1 MILLVSGPQCIYQYL
16 SLLKKLPDAGSIIFA
31 LNVKLRWRDE
41 LLSGRYFYFFF
52 FWLHLSACGILV
64 P

>member
-52 FWLHLSACGILV
+52 FGCTSLHVES
-64 P
+64 